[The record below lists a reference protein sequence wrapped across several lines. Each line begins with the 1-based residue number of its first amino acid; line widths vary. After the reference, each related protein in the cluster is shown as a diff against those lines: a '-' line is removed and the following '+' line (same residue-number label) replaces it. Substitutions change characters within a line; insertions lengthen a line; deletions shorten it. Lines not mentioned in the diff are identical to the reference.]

1 MKLTWATGN
10 VDMQNAL
17 SHSYVRTI
25 VNILQ
30 EHKDTIAFVAEV
42 LQTYQWP
49 KQAVLLEALM
59 NIRTSFSRVDT
70 EGNTVI
76 PIYIT
81 NLTETLEKL
90 YQQNLEKIRD
100 QRGAIVELFGKKLIC
115 HRYDNDQECSNSRRF
130 EDDQGHRITIQ
141 EVDVA
146 ALSYKRR
153 HVEGYECKLKAG
165 GLTSDDCIDLAYLIK
180 EAQETNYSANVG
192 VISFDNDRLVRR
204 RLNQHQVVIQHL
216 TTVQSIKVYGLESL
230 EKLRNSPF

>member
-1 MKLTWATGN
+1 MKLAWATGN

-30 EHKDTIAFVAEV
+30 EHRDTIAFVAEV
-42 LQTYQWP
+42 LQTYQQP
-49 KQAVLLEALM
+49 KQAGLTEALIG
-59 NIRTSFSRVDT
+59 IRTSFSRVDT

-90 YQQNLEKIRD
+90 YQQNFEKIRD
-100 QRGAIVELFGKKLIC
+100 QRGAIVELFGYRLVC
-115 HRYDNDQECSNSRRF
+115 HRYNDNQECSNSRRF
-130 EDDQGHRITIQ
+130 EDDRGHRITLQ

-146 ALSYKRR
+146 ALSHNRR
-153 HVEGYECKLKAG
+153 HVEGYECKLKAE

-180 EAQETNYSANVG
+180 EAQEINYSANVG
-192 VISFDNDRLVRR
+192 VISFDIDRLVRR
-204 RLNQHQVVIQHL
+204 RLYKLQSVIQHL
-216 TTVQSIKVYGLESL
+216 PTVQSIKIYGLESL
-230 EKLRNSPF
+230 EKLRSTPF